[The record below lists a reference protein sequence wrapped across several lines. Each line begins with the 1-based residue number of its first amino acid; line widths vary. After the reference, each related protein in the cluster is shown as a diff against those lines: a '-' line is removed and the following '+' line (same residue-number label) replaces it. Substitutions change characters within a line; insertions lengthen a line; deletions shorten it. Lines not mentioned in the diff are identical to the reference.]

1 MKILWLCNI
10 ILPAVSNELN
20 LKASN
25 KEGWLSGICD
35 AVSKEKS
42 FKLAICFPVPKK
54 FAGHKWVINEIAY
67 YGFYEDTKHPE
78 KYDHK
83 IENQLM
89 HIVEDFEPDLV
100 HVFGTEYPHTLA
112 MCRCIEDKPRIKSL
126 IGFQGILD
134 IYKNHYFDGLP
145 ESVIETVTFRDFLK
159 NDSLKKQ
166 QRKYELRA
174 VNEVEAVR
182 LAKHVT
188 GRTPFDKGFSE
199 RVNPDAEYHFLN
211 ETLRKD
217 FYEGEWKADKCEK
230 HSIFLSQGNYP
241 IKGLHV
247 MLEALNLLKCSYPDI
262 KVYVAGDNVTKKE
275 TFKDRLK
282 LSAYGKY
289 ILKLLKDYDVSDKVI
304 FLGSIDALKIKKQLL
319 KSNIFVCP
327 STIENS
333 PNSLGEAMI
342 LGVPSITS
350 NVGGISGIF
359 ERDVDGLMFDSCEAG
374 ELAKCIDD
382 LFKDVSLQIKFSSA
396 ASLHAKKT
404 HNAGNNYRRLVEIY
418 EKICK

>member
-35 AVSKEKS
+35 AVSKEKN

-54 FAGHKWVINEIAY
+54 YAGLKWVINEIAY

-78 KYDHK
+78 KYDEK
-83 IENQLM
+83 LEGQLKN
-89 HIVEDFEPDLV
+89 IVDDFEPDLV
-100 HVFGTEYPHTLA
+100 HIFGTEYPHTLA
-112 MCRCIEDKPRIKSL
+112 MCKCIEDRPRIKSL

-134 IYKNHYFDGLP
+134 IYKHHYFDGLP
-145 ESVIETVTFRDFLK
+145 DSVINCVTFRDFIK
-159 NDSLKKQ
+159 RDSLRIQQKK
-166 QRKYELRA
+166 YALRA
-174 VNEVEAVR
+174 INEVEAVKK
-182 LAKHVT
+182 AQHVT

-199 RVNPDAEYHFLN
+199 KVNPDAEYHFLN
-211 ETLRKD
+211 ETLRKE
-217 FYEGEWKADKCEK
+217 FYQGEWKYDKCEK

-247 MLEALNLLKCSYPDI
+247 MLEALDMLKYAYDDI
-262 KVYVAGDNVTKKE
+262 KLYVAGDNVTKTE
-275 TFKDRLK
+275 TLKDKIK

-289 ILKLLKDYDVSDKVI
+289 LLKLIKEYELEDRVV
-304 FLGSIDALKIKKQLL
+304 FLGSIDASQIKKQLL
-319 KSNIFVCP
+319 NSNVFVCP

-359 ERDVDGLMFDSCEAG
+359 ERDIDGLMFDNCEAG
-374 ELAKCIDD
+374 DLAKCIDD
-382 LFKDVSLQIKFSSA
+382 LFKDVPLQIKFSSA

-404 HNAGNNYRRLVEIY
+404 HNSQNNYRRLVEIY